1 MKKSTLLKMSHI
13 SKSYPGVKA
22 VNDVSIDLYAGEV
35 LGLMGENGAGK
46 STLIKLLAGAE
57 MMDSGEIFIEDKSI
71 NINSP
76 KESQENGVSVIYQ
89 ELITMDTLSVA
100 ENIFVGQLPRKN
112 NTKLIDW
119 KTAQKKSSE
128 VLAML
133 NSDIDPK
140 TIVSSLSIYEKQ
152 IVEIAK
158 AIHKNAKI
166 LIMDEPTAALSEK
179 DSKSLFQVIEKLKN
193 KGVGIIYISHRIE
206 EVFNITDRVT
216 VMRDGKFIGT
226 KKTKGTEQKDI
237 ISMMIGRELNQFFP
251 EIKSEKKGVMMSV
264 SNLNIDGI
272 IEDISF
278 EVSRGEI
285 LGLFG
290 LVGSGCL
297 NIARS
302 LIGVDDIDDGEISID
317 GERVNIK
324 NPKNALDNKV
334 GFIPIDRKHEGLTL
348 DFSVKQNLT
357 LQNINR
363 LGSGFMIDNDI
374 EKSIADNWV
383 KKLDI
388 KTPNIDVKV
397 KNLSGGNQQK
407 IVLGKTLET
416 NPEILVV
423 IEPTRGVDIGA
434 KMDIYKMLENL
445 CKEGVSIILVST
457 DVPEILSLSNRV
469 LVISN
474 GKIRKEI
481 KKGEANQQELLYE
494 ASLN

>member
-1 MKKSTLLKMSHI
+1 
-13 SKSYPGVKA
+13 
-22 VNDVSIDLYAGEV
+22 
-35 LGLMGENGAGK
+35 
-46 STLIKLLAGAE
+46 
-57 MMDSGEIFIEDKSI
+57 
-71 NINSP
+71 
-76 KESQENGVSVIYQ
+76 
-89 ELITMDTLSVA
+89 
-100 ENIFVGQLPRKN
+100 
-112 NTKLIDW
+112 
-119 KTAQKKSSE
+119 
-128 VLAML
+128 
-133 NSDIDPK
+133 
-140 TIVSSLSIYEKQ
+140 
-152 IVEIAK
+152 
-158 AIHKNAKI
+158 
-166 LIMDEPTAALSEK
+166 MDEPTAALSEK

-226 KKTKGTEQKDI
+226 KKTKGTQQKDI

-302 LIGVDDIDDGEISID
+302 LIGVDDIDHGEFSID

-334 GFIPIDRKHEGLTL
+334 GFIPIDRKNEGLTL

-363 LGSGFMIDNDI
+363 LGSGFMIDNNI

-383 KKLDI
+383 NKLDI
-388 KTPNIDVKV
+388 KTPNIEVKV

>member
-264 SNLNIDGI
+264 SDLNIDGI

>member
-1 MKKSTLLKMSHI
+1 
-13 SKSYPGVKA
+13 
-22 VNDVSIDLYAGEV
+22 
-35 LGLMGENGAGK
+35 
-46 STLIKLLAGAE
+46 
-57 MMDSGEIFIEDKSI
+57 
-71 NINSP
+71 
-76 KESQENGVSVIYQ
+76 
-89 ELITMDTLSVA
+89 
-100 ENIFVGQLPRKN
+100 
-112 NTKLIDW
+112 
-119 KTAQKKSSE
+119 
-128 VLAML
+128 
-133 NSDIDPK
+133 
-140 TIVSSLSIYEKQ
+140 
-152 IVEIAK
+152 
-158 AIHKNAKI
+158 
-166 LIMDEPTAALSEK
+166 
-179 DSKSLFQVIEKLKN
+179 
-193 KGVGIIYISHRIE
+193 
-206 EVFNITDRVT
+206 
-216 VMRDGKFIGT
+216 
-226 KKTKGTEQKDI
+226 
-237 ISMMIGRELNQFFP
+237 MMIGRELNQFFP
-251 EIKSEKKGVMMSV
+251 EIKSAKKGVMMSV
-264 SNLNIDGI
+264 SGLNIDGI